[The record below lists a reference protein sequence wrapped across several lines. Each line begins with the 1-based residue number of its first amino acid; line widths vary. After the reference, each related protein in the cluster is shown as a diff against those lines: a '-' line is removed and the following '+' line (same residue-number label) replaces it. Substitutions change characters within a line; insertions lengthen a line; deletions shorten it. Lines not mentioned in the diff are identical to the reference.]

1 MQLSPSLEKSKLLS
15 SRLISN

>member
-1 MQLSPSLEKSKLLS
+1 LTLAELS